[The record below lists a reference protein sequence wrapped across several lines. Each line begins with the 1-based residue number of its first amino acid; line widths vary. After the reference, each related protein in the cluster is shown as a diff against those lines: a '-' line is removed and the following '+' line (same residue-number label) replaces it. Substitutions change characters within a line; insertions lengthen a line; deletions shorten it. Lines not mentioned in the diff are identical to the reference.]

1 MISSDL
7 SRFTIYAVRVAAS
20 KKPRWGGKRDGA
32 GRPSEVEDPVRF
44 TFDVERAEMDE
55 LKTIAELRGESVAKL
70 VRAAVRAYV
79 RRQGK
84 R

>member
-7 SRFTIYAVRVAAS
+7 SRFTIYAVPVAARE
-20 KKPRWGGKRDGA
+20 KPRWGGKRDGA
-32 GRPSEVEDPVRF
+32 GRPSEVEEPVRF

-55 LKTIAELRGESVAKL
+55 LKTIASDRGQSVAKV
-70 VRAAVRAYV
+70 VREAVRAYL
-79 RRQGK
+79 RRTGA

>member
-7 SRFTIYAVRVAAS
+7 SRFTIYAVPVAAR

-55 LKTIAELRGESVAKL
+55 LKTIASDRGQSVAKV
-70 VRAAVRAYV
+70 VREAVRAYL
-79 RRQGK
+79 RRTGA